1 MPSSSE
7 SLRGRLTWSVA
18 VRTVATTVLLFA
30 VGFQVWQVRRTEE
43 LASALGWWFV
53 VVAGSYVFVIASS
66 LLIRSGVD
74 SAHTG
79 WVQVAGDL
87 SFAVSLVLLSEARY
101 SPFWFVFLLA
111 ILEAALL
118 LGRRGAIIASVAA
131 ISLSVVLGV
140 GGVVFQGWVWREI
153 ALDFSVQLMA
163 QLLVGALS
171 AFLAEQLASTRGQLV
186 ESVED
191 LRRLSLLKE
200 KLIESIPS
208 GVLAADKDGTVSFVN
223 PAGREILGLGP
234 TQASPT
240 LDVLLPGVRELVDNE
255 RAELTTSTSTGPVL
269 LGIGITRLDD
279 QGSLL
284 AVFQDLTEVRR
295 KEGELRRLNQ
305 LAELGRVSAELAHEV
320 RNPLASMRGSA
331 QLLLAEA
338 AQGSHEQR
346 LSQIILREAD
356 RLAQLVEHHLRLA
369 RPPPPQLRPTRL
381 DTLAAE
387 TLEMLAL
394 EPSSRSRSITFRSEP
409 VEALADP
416 AQITQ
421 AIINLLRNALA
432 VAAGGGLV
440 ELRVRPDDREALI
453 EVWDSVGAL
462 STQDVEHIFEPF
474 FSRTHSGT
482 GLGLSTVQS
491 IVHAH
496 AGRLKVESNPRDGTT
511 FRVILPRAGVS
522 P

>member
-74 SAHTG
+74 SARTG
-79 WVQVAGDL
+79 WIQVAGDL
-87 SFAVSLVLLSEARY
+87 AFAVSLVLLSEARY

-118 LGRRGAIIASVAA
+118 LGRRGAIAAALAA
-131 ISLSVVLGV
+131 ITLSIVLGV

-171 AFLAEQLASTRGQLV
+171 AFLAEQLASTRGQLF

-208 GVLAADKDGTVSFVN
+208 GVLAADKGGTVSFVN

-234 TQASPT
+234 TQPSPG
-240 LDVLLPGVRELVDNE
+240 LDVLLPGVRALVDNE
-255 RAELTTSTSTGPVL
+255 RAELTTNTP
-269 LGIGITRLDD
+269 
-279 QGSLL
+279 
-284 AVFQDLTEVRR
+284 
-295 KEGELRRLNQ
+295 
-305 LAELGRVSAELAHEV
+305 
-320 RNPLASMRGSA
+320 
-331 QLLLAEA
+331 
-338 AQGSHEQR
+338 
-346 LSQIILREAD
+346 
-356 RLAQLVEHHLRLA
+356 
-369 RPPPPQLRPTRL
+369 
-381 DTLAAE
+381 
-387 TLEMLAL
+387 
-394 EPSSRSRSITFRSEP
+394 
-409 VEALADP
+409 
-416 AQITQ
+416 
-421 AIINLLRNALA
+421 
-432 VAAGGGLV
+432 
-440 ELRVRPDDREALI
+440 
-453 EVWDSVGAL
+453 
-462 STQDVEHIFEPF
+462 
-474 FSRTHSGT
+474 
-482 GLGLSTVQS
+482 
-491 IVHAH
+491 
-496 AGRLKVESNPRDGTT
+496 AGRCWWITSAKS
-511 FRVILPRAGVS
+511 S
-522 P
+522 PMPGPGRE